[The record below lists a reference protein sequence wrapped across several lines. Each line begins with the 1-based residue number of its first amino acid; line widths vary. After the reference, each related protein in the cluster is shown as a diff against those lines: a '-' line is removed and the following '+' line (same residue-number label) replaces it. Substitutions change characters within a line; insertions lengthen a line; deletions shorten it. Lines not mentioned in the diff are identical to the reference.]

1 MRPSG
6 VWAGCARG
14 LGGAG
19 SCLER
24 VVREATRCE
33 AAKQDR
39 QRASEAAVLQLQFSV
54 GNTYAYSRPKLSLRV
69 SLNVLQPKN
78 ESEVVIES
86 GLDATAASC
95 VTTMRA
101 PLLFALAAT
110 QLCDALSA
118 TTPIKLH
125 VEFCQQ

>member
-1 MRPSG
+1 MNCFASYLKG
-6 VWAGCARG
+6 NLAVEGMLSKGNIIVEG
-14 LGGAG
+14 L
-19 SCLER
+19 
-24 VVREATRCE
+24 
-33 AAKQDR
+33 
-39 QRASEAAVLQLQFSV
+39 
-54 GNTYAYSRPKLSLRV
+54 
-69 SLNVLQPKN
+69 LNVLLPKTRPRGGR
-78 ESEVVIES
+78 IENA

-101 PLLFALAAT
+101 PLLFALAAA